1 MEKIHADAAAKQKAY
16 RERLQARRKQASA
29 GYSDSELARA
39 ARDFHISLWQD
50 ANDGNALAAQLLD
63 AARVEL
69 NLSSA
74 GVVTCQLASNLPE
87 SRPVLNQRER
97 KSRR

>member
-1 MEKIHADAAAKQKAY
+1 MEKIHADNAEKQKAY

-50 ANDGNALAAQLLD
+50 ANDGNALAAQLLGETPLD
-63 AARVEL
+63 TLR
-69 NLSSA
+69 NIA
-74 GVVTCQLASNLPE
+74 GHIT
-87 SRPVLNQRER
+87 RPPKVGPY
-97 KSRR
+97 